1 MTYADV
7 NGISLYYE
15 EHGSGQPLILLH
27 GGLAAGSTYAQIR
40 PALAAGRRVILVDL
54 QAHGHTADV
63 DRPLRYE
70 TLADDI
76 AGLIGHLGL
85 DQADVMG
92 YSFGGATALRTAIQH
107 PALVRRLV
115 VVAVPFRRDGW
126 YPESLT
132 GMDQMGSHLS
142 DMLKQGPLYELYAS
156 AAPRVEDWP
165 VLLDKTGDLLRRD
178 YDWSADLER
187 ITAPAML
194 VYADADAVRP
204 AHIVDFYARLGGGLR
219 KDPGQHAAAHVTGRV
234 EAEAETLGDVVAV
247 QQGLVAAEP
256 GESLRIGR
264 PGRVV
269 RPDVRAGGAHHRGQ
283 DPSPG
288 DRELEHL
295 GGRGT
300 LLGGGDGPD
309 VAPGGLDRELPGVGQ
324 QAVPDVLGG
333 VPAVPFQGARAH
345 RPVPVGDGQQPA
357 HDAGD
362 HAVEVI
368 GGDGHGSSSLRP

>member
-27 GGLAAGSTYAQIR
+27 GGLAAGSTYAPVL

-115 VVAVPFRRDGW
+115 LVAVPFRRDGW
-126 YPESLT
+126 YPESLA

-156 AAPRVEDWP
+156 AAPRAEDWP

-187 ITAPAML
+187 ITARRCWSTRTPT
-194 VYADADAVRP
+194 RC
-204 AHIVDFYARLGGGLR
+204 ARR
-219 KDPGQHAAAHVTGRV
+219 TSWTSTPGSAAACAT
-234 EAEAETLGDVVAV
+234 
-247 QQGLVAAEP
+247 
-256 GESLRIGR
+256 R
-264 PGRVV
+264 PGTA
-269 RPDVRAGGAHHRGQ
+269 PAGR
-283 DPSPG
+283 
-288 DRELEHL
+288 
-295 GGRGT
+295 
-300 LLGGGDGPD
+300 
-309 VAPGGLDRELPGVGQ
+309 
-324 QAVPDVLGG
+324 
-333 VPAVPFQGARAH
+333 
-345 RPVPVGDGQQPA
+345 
-357 HDAGD
+357 
-362 HAVEVI
+362 
-368 GGDGHGSSSLRP
+368 